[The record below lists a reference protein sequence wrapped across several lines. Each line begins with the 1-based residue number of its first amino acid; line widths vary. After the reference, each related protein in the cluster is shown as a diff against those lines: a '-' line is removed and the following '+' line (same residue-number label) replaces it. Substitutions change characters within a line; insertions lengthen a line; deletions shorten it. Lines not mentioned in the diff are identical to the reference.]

1 MNKKF
6 FIENNNIEIPTNINN
21 SESNMFSVAN
31 DNIVNDF
38 INKNISLES
47 LIEKELFKTDL
58 KN

>member
-6 FIENNNIEIPTNINN
+6 YIENNNIEIPTNINN
-21 SESNMFSVAN
+21 SESNMFSVTN

-47 LIEKELFKTDL
+47 LIEKELFKTNL
-58 KN
+58 

>member
-6 FIENNNIEIPTNINN
+6 FIENNNIEIPSNINN
-21 SESNMFSVAN
+21 SGSNMFSVTN

-47 LIEKELFKTDL
+47 LIEKELFKTNL
-58 KN
+58 